1 MAEQEDGCF
10 VSVGGL
16 VESLE
21 ELEQKEQASSVIPM
35 KPAFVRF
42 LELARRERR
51 LSLEQFAERVDVDL
65 AELVKIETE
74 EQYKP
79 AIHTVHRIAEFLKV
93 PEKKLLALAG
103 LLQVKDSQFQNAA
116 LKFAARSA
124 PVEKL
129 SQQEHSDLEAL
140 VKLLCERWGNKG
152 RVKPTRAVQARR
164 GNRDR

>member
-1 MAEQEDGCF
+1 MKMNTGKDWLRKKAEHEDGCP

-16 VESLE
+16 VEALE
-21 ELEQKEQASSVIPM
+21 DKEQLANVIPM

-42 LELARRERR
+42 IQLARRERR
-51 LSLEQFAERVDVDL
+51 LSVEAFAERVDVDL

-74 EQYKP
+74 EHYKP
-79 AIHTVHRIAEFLKV
+79 ALRTVHQIARFLHV

-103 LLQVKDSQFQNAA
+103 LLQVKDPQFQDAA

-129 SQQEHSDLEAL
+129 SRQEHADLEEI
-140 VKLLCERWGNKG
+140 VKLLCE
-152 RVKPTRAVQARR
+152 Q
-164 GNRDR
+164 

>member
-1 MAEQEDGCF
+1 MKMNTDKDWLRKMAEKEDGCF

-16 VESLE
+16 VESLAE
-21 ELEQKEQASSVIPM
+21 REKASNVVPM

-42 LELARRERR
+42 VQLARRDRR
-51 LSLEQFAERVDVDL
+51 LSVEEFAERVDVDL

-74 EQYKP
+74 EHYKP
-79 AIHTVHRIAEFLKV
+79 ALRTVHKIAEFLNV

-103 LLQVKDSQFQNAA
+103 LLQMKDPQFQTAA

-129 SQQEHSDLEAL
+129 SQQEHADLEEI
-140 VKLLCERWGNKG
+140 VKLLCE
-152 RVKPTRAVQARR
+152 Q
-164 GNRDR
+164 